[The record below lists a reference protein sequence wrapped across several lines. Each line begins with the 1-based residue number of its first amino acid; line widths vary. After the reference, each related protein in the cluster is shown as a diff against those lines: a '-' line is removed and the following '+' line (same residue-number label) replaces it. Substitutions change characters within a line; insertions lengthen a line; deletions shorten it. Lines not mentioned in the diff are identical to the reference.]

1 MSETTDNTQIVPG
14 RRPSDLYKL
23 CFKHLPQHQKIE
35 ADNAVLDV
43 AKISSEIGV
52 SRQKIFLWMKNNKL
66 PAHRVI
72 EFVELTGSALTM
84 DLLRPYMTSGRK
96 PPSKD

>member
-1 MSETTDNTQIVPG
+1 MSETADNTEIVPG

-23 CFKHLPQHQKIE
+23 CFKHLPKHQKIE

-43 AKISSEIGV
+43 AKISQDIGV
-52 SRQKIFLWMKNNKL
+52 SRQKIFLWMKNNRL
-66 PAHRVI
+66 PAHRVL
-72 EFVELTGSALTM
+72 EFVDLEGSTLTM
-84 DLLRPYMTSGRK
+84 DLLRQYMSSGRK

>member
-1 MSETTDNTQIVPG
+1 MSETTHNSEIVPG

-23 CFKHLPQHQKIE
+23 CFQHLPKHQKIE

-43 AKISSEIGV
+43 AKISTEIGV
-52 SRQKIFLWMKNNKL
+52 SRQKIFLWLKNNKL
-66 PAHRVI
+66 PAHRVL
-72 EFVELTGSALTM
+72 EFVELTGSQLTM
-84 DLLRPYMTSGRK
+84 EKLRPFMTSGRK